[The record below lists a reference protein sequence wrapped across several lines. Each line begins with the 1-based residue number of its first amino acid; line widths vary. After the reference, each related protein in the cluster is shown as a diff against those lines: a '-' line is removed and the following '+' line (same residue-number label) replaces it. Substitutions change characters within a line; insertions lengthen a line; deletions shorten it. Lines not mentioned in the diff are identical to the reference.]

1 MHSPFGSIWRKWDLH
16 FHTPSSFDYDNGSVS
31 NQDIIDRLIE
41 EEVEVLAVTDHHT
54 IDVERIKELRRLA
67 DGKITI
73 LPGIE
78 LRCELGGSESIHF
91 IGIFSEKSDLDEL
104 WDEIRVNLG
113 LSQSKIEEK
122 GGHERIYC
130 DFEDS
135 AKLFHELGGLVS
147 VHAGGKSNSLESIK
161 NNHQFKQKIKTDL
174 VAEHIDIFELG
185 KKEDQ
190 EDYNEIVFPAIGIRK
205 PMILCSDNH
214 DVKNYSVKENL
225 WIKADPT
232 FEGLKQILFEPEHR
246 VHIGDVKP
254 YLPPIRIDK
263 VETKFP
269 ENTQF
274 ESDVFCFSGD
284 NEINFSP
291 NFTCIIGGRGTGK
304 STLLNLIH
312 ESLKPNGNEFFQGRE
327 LLSGVDP
334 ISDISAHVQVDENTD
349 EKYIE
354 FLSQNKVE
362 DFARSYSKL
371 TGAIYTRILKRDQNG
386 EISQSESDLES
397 QIKEFQ
403 EYIKNQVLLTKKE
416 GELKQTRKEL
426 EANKKIVDSLSSDE
440 YSNLKET
447 IDDLSFKV
455 NKSRETRSRY
465 NELVNKLSGIEE
477 EYALDSMFFFRSEYQ
492 EEQFEIVESVRNILE
507 ETKAEDFSE
516 FDARIEAFESELATK
531 KEELR
536 EFLISAG
543 LTEENQQ
550 DITNATIATDRIKT
564 EIDEL
569 EEEIERLKLKDFSIN
584 SLKRAAVRYRDTL
597 NLQIQGVS
605 ELLEKIDNPNV
616 QPISLELDF
625 DCESA
630 KEKAFKS
637 FKEIFEKQ
645 IAESQH
651 QGDKIL
657 KDLLFCVNINE
668 IGSLED
674 YIAELESYNTKSVAK
689 DFLLGL
695 FSKPENYLVF
705 TMLCKLYSLSL
716 NKFKIIRV
724 KYDGKPLNKSSFGQR
739 CTAVLVI
746 LLLLGNNPIIIDEPE
761 AHLDSLLISDYL
773 VNVIKEQK
781 RSRQIIFATHN
792 ANFVINGDADLIH
805 ILKLN
810 KDSKTDISSTTIE
823 TDRTRGVLVDLEGGE
838 EAFRKRE
845 GIYSS

>member
-1 MHSPFGSIWRKWDLH
+1 M
-16 FHTPSSFDYDNGSVS
+16 
-31 NQDIIDRLIE
+31 
-41 EEVEVLAVTDHHT
+41 
-54 IDVERIKELRRLA
+54 
-67 DGKITI
+67 
-73 LPGIE
+73 
-78 LRCELGGSESIHF
+78 
-91 IGIFSEKSDLDEL
+91 
-104 WDEIRVNLG
+104 
-113 LSQSKIEEK
+113 
-122 GGHERIYC
+122 
-130 DFEDS
+130 
-135 AKLFHELGGLVS
+135 S
-147 VHAGGKSNSLESIK
+147 VHAGGKSNTIESIK
-161 NNHQFKQKIKTDL
+161 SDKSYKRRVKTDL
-174 VAEHIDIFELG
+174 FKEHIDIYELG
-185 KKEDQ
+185 AVDDQ
-190 EDYNEIVFPAIGIRK
+190 EVYNKKVFPSLKMRK

-214 DVKNYSVKENL
+214 DVKNYSVKGNL

-254 YLPPIRIDK
+254 YLPPIRIEK

-269 ENTQF
+269 EDTQF
-274 ESDVFCFSGD
+274 ESDVFCFSGE

-312 ESLKPNGNEFFQGRE
+312 ESLKSNENEFFQNRE

-371 TGAIYTRILKRDQNG
+371 TEAIYTRILKRDQNG
-386 EISQSESDLES
+386 EISQSESDLED
-397 QIKEFQ
+397 QRKEFQ

-416 GELKQTRKEL
+416 EELKQTRKEL
-426 EANKKIVDSLSSDE
+426 EANKKIVQSLSSDE
-440 YSNLKET
+440 YSNLKEK

-477 EYALDSMFFFRSEYQ
+477 EYALDSMFLFRSEYQ
-492 EEQFEIVESVRNILE
+492 EEQFEIVESVSEILE
-507 ETKAEDFSE
+507 DTKAEDFSE

-584 SLKRAAVRYRDTL
+584 SLKRAAVRYRTTL

-637 FKEIFEKQ
+637 FKKIFEKQ
-645 IAESQH
+645 ISESQH

-668 IGSLED
+668 IGSRED
-674 YIAELESYNTKSVAK
+674 YLAVLETNNTKSVAK

-705 TMLCKLYSLSL
+705 TLLCKLYSLSL

-810 KDSKTDISSTTIE
+810 EDSKTEISSTTIE
-823 TDRTRGVLVDLEGGE
+823 NDRTRGVLVDLEGGE
-838 EAFRKRE
+838 DAFRKGE
-845 GIYSS
+845 GIYSL